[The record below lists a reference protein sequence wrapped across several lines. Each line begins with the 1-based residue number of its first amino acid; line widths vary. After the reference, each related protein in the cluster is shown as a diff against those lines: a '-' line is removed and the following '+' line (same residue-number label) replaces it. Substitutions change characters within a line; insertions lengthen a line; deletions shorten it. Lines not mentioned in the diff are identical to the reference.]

1 MKLFIKGI
9 IIGLGKI
16 LPGVSGSILAI
27 RLNVYEEIVISVN
40 TLFSNF
46 KNNIIFLTK
55 IGLGILLSIILG
67 SNVLSHLLN
76 NYYKLTVYIFSLL
89 LLTGIPV
96 IVKEIKNYIIVII
109 TFILYILI
117 MYLPSINISTNY
129 YLIGFIEAFTTIIPG
144 ISGTALLMSLG
155 IYDEYLDLFSNIY
168 LFEFNK
174 LLPFILG
181 LIIGGLII
189 IRFIDYCFKKYRDKT
204 YSVILGL
211 LIGSIVIMI
220 IKK

>member
-27 RLNVYEEIVISVN
+27 RLNIYEDIITSIN
-40 TLFSNF
+40 TLFSNL

-96 IVKEIKNYIIVII
+96 IVKEVKNYIIVII

-117 MYLPSINISTNY
+117 MYLPSINVSTNY

-181 LIIGGLII
+181 LIIGALII

-211 LIGSIVIMI
+211 LLGSIVIMI

>member
-16 LPGVSGSILAI
+16 LPGISGSILAI
-27 RLNVYEEIVISVN
+27 RLNVYEDIITSLN
-40 TLFSNF
+40 TIFKNF
-46 KNNIIFLTK
+46 KTNIIFLTK

-67 SNVLSHLLN
+67 SKLISHLLN
-76 NYYKLTVYIFSLL
+76 SYYNITVYIFSLL

-96 IVKEIKNYIIVII
+96 ILREVKNYVLVII
-109 TFILYILI
+109 TVIIYILI
-117 MYLPSINISTNY
+117 MYLPSINVSTNY

-144 ISGTALLMSLG
+144 ISGTALLMSFG
-155 IYDEYLDLFSNIY
+155 IYDEYLDIFSNIY
-168 LFEFNK
+168 KFEFYK
-174 LLPFILG
+174 LIPFTLG
-181 LIIGGLII
+181 LTIGGII
-189 IRFIDYCFKKYRDKT
+189 IVRFIDYCFKKYRDKT

-211 LIGSIVIMI
+211 LIGSIFIMV